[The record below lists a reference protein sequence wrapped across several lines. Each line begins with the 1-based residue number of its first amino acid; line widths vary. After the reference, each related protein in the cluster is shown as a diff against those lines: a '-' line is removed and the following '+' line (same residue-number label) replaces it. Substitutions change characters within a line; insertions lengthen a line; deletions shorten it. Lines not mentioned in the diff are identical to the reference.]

1 MPAAAA
7 VIDHKIF
14 MARIPPKTR
23 QLLLGRSDRAGL
35 VHLGLH
41 WGATALVSVP
51 IYTQVPFWWALL
63 PVQGILIIFNF
74 TLLHECTHQSPFRSL
89 WLNEAVGWI
98 TGAAVGLPFIWF
110 RYFHLAHHRFTN
122 DPARDPELAGGPR
135 PQNLGSYTL
144 HITGLPVWKSQVLT
158 LFSNAVGG
166 GSGDFLPKS
175 VGGKIQIE
183 SILLLLFY
191 IVTAV
196 YSFTVSGVLL
206 WLWFVPILLGQPF
219 LRLYLLAEHG
229 RCPPV
234 ASMLENSRTTITN
247 RIVRFLAWNMP
258 YHAEHHCFPMVPFH
272 QLPALHQLA
281 KPYLQTTEQGYVRFN
296 QKYLKALGTS
306 LKID

>member
-1 MPAAAA
+1 MPAAAPA
-7 VIDHKIF
+7 IDHKIF
-14 MARIPPKTR
+14 LARIPPKTR

-175 VGGKIQIE
+175 VEGKIQIE

-191 IVTAV
+191 IVQLFIHSLSPVFCCGCGSFQFCWDSHFCGCICWPNMAV
-196 YSFTVSGVLL
+196 ARLLPVCWKTRGPLLLTGSSDFWPGTCLTTRNITVFRWCRFTNCLPCTN
-206 WLWFVPILLGQPF
+206 WQNPIYRPL
-219 LRLYLLAEHG
+219 
-229 RCPPV
+229 
-234 ASMLENSRTTITN
+234 SRVT
-247 RIVRFLAWNMP
+247 
-258 YHAEHHCFPMVPFH
+258 
-272 QLPALHQLA
+272 
-281 KPYLQTTEQGYVRFN
+281 
-296 QKYLKALGTS
+296 
-306 LKID
+306 